1 MAVEDLHMR
10 ADGSQV
16 DDNAVAVRGMS
27 WMILNTISGRVI
39 VFGVQIVLGWLLSP
53 RDFGLYALALSVSNA
68 LGSMRNGG
76 TSELLR
82 QRGSRYGEV
91 VSELTQYSLLFNM
104 AALLLLLA
112 AAPIA
117 GSYLHSVAIPWLITC
132 IGMSFPL
139 GTIANTYRC
148 KLAIDHRFRELA
160 FLNTWSTLLWQV
172 QVLVLALF
180 GCGAFSYVIPMATQ
194 GIIESAIGWYYLRHW
209 PMRAGWLGWK
219 QVAGLFRETRWV
231 MIGAGMLSL
240 GLTGHYFVIGLISDP
255 QTVGLFFFA
264 FQLVT
269 MVFVILNNAV
279 ENVLPATLATL
290 NDSPERRAVVGL
302 NMLRLLMVITFPLA
316 GAIAVAAP
324 TAIQWIWHGKW
335 DASAGA
341 ISALAF
347 CIPAWTIIAVVRAVY
362 EARGMWV
369 HRLVLLTVYGLG
381 GILAAAIGALNGDV
395 RVLGLY
401 VTGFYALLAAGL
413 ALIMPGILEST
424 RQDVG
429 RAVLPPALACVLCLL
444 AANAATA
451 PFPHRHVS
459 SLGAVAGIATFAAVA
474 AILNIMFFRPTWIA
488 AGAAIRPKAKLR

>member
-1 MAVEDLHMR
+1 
-10 ADGSQV
+10 
-16 DDNAVAVRGMS
+16 
-27 WMILNTISGRVI
+27 
-39 VFGVQIVLGWLLSP
+39 
-53 RDFGLYALALSVSNA
+53 
-68 LGSMRNGG
+68 
-76 TSELLR
+76 
-82 QRGSRYGEV
+82 
-91 VSELTQYSLLFNM
+91 
-104 AALLLLLA
+104 
-112 AAPIA
+112 
-117 GSYLHSVAIPWLITC
+117 
-132 IGMSFPL
+132 
-139 GTIANTYRC
+139 
-148 KLAIDHRFRELA
+148 
-160 FLNTWSTLLWQV
+160 
-172 QVLVLALF
+172 
-180 GCGAFSYVIPMATQ
+180 
-194 GIIESAIGWYYLRHW
+194 
-209 PMRAGWLGWK
+209 
-219 QVAGLFRETRWV
+219 
-231 MIGAGMLSL
+231 
-240 GLTGHYFVIGLISDP
+240 
-255 QTVGLFFFA
+255 
-264 FQLVT
+264 
-269 MVFVILNNAV
+269 
-279 ENVLPATLATL
+279 
-290 NDSPERRAVVGL
+290 
-302 NMLRLLMVITFPLA
+302 MLRLLMVITFPLA

-474 AILNIMFFRPTWIA
+474 AILNVMFFRPTWIA
-488 AGAAIRPKAKLR
+488 AGEAVRLKATLR